1 MQRQSRPLPS
11 PLTVT
16 EAASA
21 PSFVAARGVARWRLG
36 RHEHSGAV
44 GLTGGVRRSRDEVLS
59 QSRQLGTSGV
69 AGTRSQQGWW
79 TGLEWGRGPGKGI

>member
-1 MQRQSRPLPS
+1 MSIVEP
-11 PLTVT
+11 
-16 EAASA
+16 
-21 PSFVAARGVARWRLG
+21 F
-36 RHEHSGAV
+36 